1 MEVYYFDIEPL
12 RNKAIFNSQI
22 ENITE
27 GRLERIGKSQSTADK
42 LRLMGSGLMI
52 NFIKTKYFV
61 DSDVAT
67 DKHGKPY
74 FVNSDLKFNLSHSGR
89 YVVAAVSDYEIG
101 IDIQKKKAD
110 KHRIAE
116 KNFLQGECAYINAG
130 ANDEERHQ
138 RFCEVWTLKEA
149 YLKNIGMGLRKPL
162 NSFEIVFRPEGPV
175 IRNQT
180 EFKCTQFK
188 MNDKY
193 IVSICKDIND
203 EGFELSEVMLE
214 NV

>member
-12 RNKAIFNSQI
+12 RNKQVFEA
-22 ENITE
+22 ELDNITE
-27 GRLERIGKSQSTADK
+27 GRIERIEKSQSTADK
-42 LRLMGSGLMI
+42 LRLMGSGLLI
-52 NFIKTKYFV
+52 NFIKRKYFV
-61 DSDVAT
+61 NSDVVV

-89 YVVAAVSDYEIG
+89 YVVAAVSDYEVG

-116 KNFLQGECAYINAG
+116 KNFLRGECEYINSG

-175 IRNQT
+175 IRNLT
-180 EFKCTQFK
+180 EYRYTQFL

-193 IVSICKDIND
+193 IVSVCRDIND
-203 EGFELSEVMLE
+203 EGFEISEVTLE
-214 NV
+214 NE

>member
-12 RNKAIFNSQI
+12 RNKAVFESQL

-27 GRLERIGKSQSTADK
+27 DRLERIEKSQSTADK

-203 EGFELSEVMLE
+203 EGFELSEVTLE
-214 NV
+214 NA

>member
-12 RNKAIFNSQI
+12 RNKEVFDSQL
-22 ENITE
+22 EKITE
-27 GRLERIGKSQSTADK
+27 GRCERIEKSQSTADK

-116 KNFLQGECAYINAG
+116 KNFLQGECEYINSG

-162 NSFEIVFRPEGPV
+162 NSFEIMFRPEGPV
-175 IRNQT
+175 IKNMT
-180 EFKCTQFK
+180 EYRYTQFK

-203 EGFELSEVMLE
+203 EGFELSEVTLE
-214 NV
+214 KI

>member
-27 GRLERIGKSQSTADK
+27 GRLERIEKSQSTADK

-89 YVVAAVSDYEIG
+89 YVLAAVSDYEIG

-203 EGFELSEVMLE
+203 EGFELSEVTLE
-214 NV
+214 NA

>member
-12 RNKAIFNSQI
+12 RNKTVFDAQLK
-22 ENITE
+22 NISE
-27 GRLERIGKSQSTADK
+27 DRIERIEKAQATADK
-42 LRLMGSGLMI
+42 LRLMGSGLLI
-52 NFIKTKYFV
+52 NFIKRKYFV
-61 DSDVAT
+61 DSDVDI

-89 YVVAAVSDYEIG
+89 FVVAAVSDYEVG

-116 KNFLQGECAYINAG
+116 KNFLQGECTYINAG
-130 ANDEERHQ
+130 ANDEEKHQ

-175 IRNQT
+175 IRNLT
-180 EFKCTQFK
+180 EYRYTQFL

-193 IVSICKDIND
+193 IVSICRDVND
-203 EGFELSEVMLE
+203 EGFEISEVTLE
-214 NV
+214 NE

>member
-12 RNKAIFNSQI
+12 RNKAAFEAQL
-22 ENITE
+22 EKITE
-27 GRLERIGKSQSTADK
+27 GRLERIEKSQSTADK
-42 LRLMGSGLMI
+42 LRLMGSGLLI

-61 DSDVAT
+61 DSDVAV

-74 FVNSDLKFNLSHSGR
+74 FVNSDLKFNISHSGR
-89 YVVAAVSDYEIG
+89 YVVAAVSDFEVG

-138 RFCEVWTLKEA
+138 RFCEVWTMKEA

-162 NSFEIVFRPEGPV
+162 NSFEIMFRPEGPV
-175 IRNQT
+175 IRNLT
-180 EFKCTQFK
+180 EYRYTQFK

-193 IVSICKDIND
+193 NVSVCRDIND
-203 EGFELSEVMLE
+203 DGFELSEVKLE
-214 NV
+214 NA

>member
-12 RNKAIFNSQI
+12 RNKQVFEAQLD
-22 ENITE
+22 NITE
-27 GRLERIGKSQSTADK
+27 GRIERIEKSQSTADK
-42 LRLMGSGLMI
+42 LRLMGSGLLI
-52 NFIKTKYFV
+52 NFIKRKYFV
-61 DSDVAT
+61 KSDVAV

-89 YVVAAVSDYEIG
+89 YVVAAVSDYEVG

-116 KNFLQGECAYINAG
+116 KNFLRGECDYINAG
-130 ANDEERHQ
+130 KNDEERHQ

-180 EFKCTQFK
+180 EYRYTQFL

-193 IVSICKDIND
+193 IVSVCRDIND
-203 EGFELSEVMLE
+203 EGFEISEVTLE
-214 NV
+214 NE

>member
-12 RNKAIFNSQI
+12 RNKTVFDAQLK
-22 ENITE
+22 NISE
-27 GRLERIGKSQSTADK
+27 DRVERIEKAQATADK
-42 LRLMGSGLMI
+42 LRLMGSGLLI
-52 NFIKTKYFV
+52 NFIKRKYFV
-61 DSDVAT
+61 DSDVDI

-89 YVVAAVSDYEIG
+89 FVVAAVSDYEVG

-175 IRNQT
+175 IRNLT
-180 EFKCTQFK
+180 EYRYTQFL

-193 IVSICKDIND
+193 IVSICRDIND
-203 EGFELSEVMLE
+203 EGFEISEVTLE
-214 NV
+214 NE

>member
-12 RNKAIFNSQI
+12 RNKAIFNAQI

-27 GRLERIGKSQSTADK
+27 GRLERIEKSQSTADK

-149 YLKNIGMGLRKPL
+149 YLKNIGIGLRKPL

-203 EGFELSEVMLE
+203 EGFELSEVTLE

>member
-12 RNKAIFNSQI
+12 RNKVTFESQL
-22 ENITE
+22 EKITE
-27 GRLERIGKSQSTADK
+27 GRLERIEKSQSTADK
-42 LRLMGSGLMI
+42 LRLMGSGLLI

-61 DSDVAT
+61 DSDVAV

-89 YVVAAVSDYEIG
+89 YVVAAVSDYEVG

-138 RFCEVWTLKEA
+138 RFCEVWTMKEA

-175 IRNQT
+175 IRNLT
-180 EFKCTQFK
+180 EYRYTQFK

-193 IVSICKDIND
+193 IVSVCKDIND
-203 EGFELSEVMLE
+203 EGFELSEVKLE
-214 NV
+214 NA

>member
-12 RNKAIFNSQI
+12 RNKAIFNAQI

-27 GRLERIGKSQSTADK
+27 GRLERIEKSQSTADK

-188 MNDKY
+188 MNDTY

-203 EGFELSEVMLE
+203 EGFELSEVTLE

>member
-27 GRLERIGKSQSTADK
+27 GRLERIEKSQSTADK

-203 EGFELSEVMLE
+203 EGFELSEVTLE
-214 NV
+214 NA

>member
-27 GRLERIGKSQSTADK
+27 GRLERIEKSQSTADK

-203 EGFELSEVMLE
+203 EGFELSEVTLE

>member
-1 MEVYYFDIEPL
+1 MELYYFDIEPL
-12 RNKAIFNSQI
+12 RNKAVFEKEL

-27 GRLERIGKSQSTADK
+27 GRIERIEKAQATADK

-52 NFIKTKYFV
+52 TFIKTKYFV
-61 DSDVAT
+61 DSDVAV

-89 YVVAAVSDYEIG
+89 FVVAAVSDYEVG

-138 RFCEVWTLKEA
+138 RFCEIWTLKEA

-162 NSFEIVFRPEGPV
+162 NSFEIMFRPEGPV
-175 IRNQT
+175 IKNET
-180 EFKCTQFK
+180 EYKCSQFM

-193 IVSICKDIND
+193 IVSVCRDVND
-203 EGFELSEVMLE
+203 EGFEISEVRLE
-214 NV
+214 NK

>member
-12 RNKAIFNSQI
+12 RNKAAFEAQL
-22 ENITE
+22 EKITE
-27 GRLERIGKSQSTADK
+27 GRLERIEKSQSTADK
-42 LRLMGSGLMI
+42 LRLMGSGLLI

-61 DSDVAT
+61 DSDVAV

-74 FVNSDLKFNLSHSGR
+74 FVNSDLKFNISHSGR
-89 YVVAAVSDYEIG
+89 YVVAAVSDFEVG

-149 YLKNIGMGLRKPL
+149 YIKNIGMGLRKPL
-162 NSFEIVFRPEGPV
+162 NSFEIMFRPEGPV
-175 IRNQT
+175 IRNLT
-180 EFKCTQFK
+180 EYRYTQFM

-193 IVSICKDIND
+193 IVSICRDIND
-203 EGFELSEVMLE
+203 EGFEISEVKLE
-214 NV
+214 NA

>member
-12 RNKAIFNSQI
+12 RNKATFEAQL
-22 ENITE
+22 EKITE
-27 GRLERIGKSQSTADK
+27 GRLERIEKSQSTADK
-42 LRLMGSGLMI
+42 LRLMGSGLLI

-61 DSDVAT
+61 DSDVAV

-89 YVVAAVSDYEIG
+89 YVVAAVSDYEVG

-138 RFCEVWTLKEA
+138 RFCEIWTMKEA

-162 NSFEIVFRPEGPV
+162 NSFEIMFRPEGPV
-175 IRNQT
+175 IRNLT
-180 EFKCTQFK
+180 EYRYTQFM

-193 IVSICKDIND
+193 IVSICRDIND
-203 EGFELSEVMLE
+203 EGFEISEVKLE
-214 NV
+214 NA

>member
-27 GRLERIGKSQSTADK
+27 GRLERIEKSQSTADT

-203 EGFELSEVMLE
+203 EGFELSEVTLE

>member
-27 GRLERIGKSQSTADK
+27 GRLERIEKSQSTADT

-175 IRNQT
+175 IRNLT
-180 EFKCTQFK
+180 EYRYTQFM

-193 IVSICKDIND
+193 IVSICRDIND
-203 EGFELSEVMLE
+203 EGFEISEVKLE
-214 NV
+214 NA

>member
-27 GRLERIGKSQSTADK
+27 GRLERIEKSQSTADK

-175 IRNQT
+175 IRNQI

-203 EGFELSEVMLE
+203 EGFELSEVTLE

>member
-12 RNKAIFNSQI
+12 RNKAIFNAQI

-27 GRLERIGKSQSTADK
+27 GRLERIEKSQSTADK

-203 EGFELSEVMLE
+203 EGFELSEVTLE

>member
-12 RNKAIFNSQI
+12 RNIAIYNSQLEHI
-22 ENITE
+22 SAD
-27 GRLERIGKSQSTADK
+27 RLERIEKAQATADK
-42 LRLMGSGLMI
+42 LRLMGSGLLI

-61 DSDVAT
+61 DSDVDI

-74 FVNSDLKFNLSHSGR
+74 FANSDLKFNLSHSGR
-89 YVVAAVSDYEIG
+89 YVVAVVSDYEVG

-116 KNFLQGECAYINAG
+116 KNFLQGECEYINAG

-162 NSFEIVFRPEGPV
+162 NSFEILFRPNGPV
-175 IRNQT
+175 IKNET
-180 EFKCTQFK
+180 EYKCSQFM

-193 IVSICKDIND
+193 VVSVCRDIND
-203 EGFELSEVMLE
+203 DGFEINEVTLE
-214 NV
+214 NT

>member
-27 GRLERIGKSQSTADK
+27 GRLERIEKSQSTADK

-203 EGFELSEVMLE
+203 EGFELSEVTLE
-214 NV
+214 NM

>member
-27 GRLERIGKSQSTADK
+27 GRLERIEKSQSTADK
-42 LRLMGSGLMI
+42 LRLMGSGLLI

-61 DSDVAT
+61 DSDVAV

-74 FVNSDLKFNLSHSGR
+74 FVNSDLKFNISHSGR
-89 YVVAAVSDYEIG
+89 YVVAAVSDFEVG

-162 NSFEIVFRPEGPV
+162 NSFEIMFRPEGPV
-175 IRNQT
+175 IRNLT
-180 EFKCTQFK
+180 EYRYTQFM

-193 IVSICKDIND
+193 IVSICRDIND
-203 EGFELSEVMLE
+203 EGFEISEVKLE
-214 NV
+214 NA

>member
-12 RNKAIFNSQI
+12 RNKATFEAQL
-22 ENITE
+22 EKITE
-27 GRLERIGKSQSTADK
+27 GRLERIEKSQSTADK
-42 LRLMGSGLMI
+42 LRLMGSGLLI

-61 DSDVAT
+61 DSDVAV

-74 FVNSDLKFNLSHSGR
+74 FVNSDLKFNISHSGR
-89 YVVAAVSDYEIG
+89 YVVAAVSDFEVG

-138 RFCEVWTLKEA
+138 RFCEVWTMKEA

-162 NSFEIVFRPEGPV
+162 NSFEIMFRPEGPV
-175 IRNQT
+175 IRNLT
-180 EFKCTQFK
+180 EYRYTQFM

-193 IVSICKDIND
+193 IVSICRDIND
-203 EGFELSEVMLE
+203 EGFEISEVKLE

>member
-22 ENITE
+22 DNITE
-27 GRLERIGKSQSTADK
+27 GRLERIEKSQSTADK

-52 NFIKTKYFV
+52 NFIKRKYFV

-203 EGFELSEVMLE
+203 EGFELTEVTLE
-214 NV
+214 KK

>member
-27 GRLERIGKSQSTADK
+27 GRLERIEKSQSTADK

-61 DSDVAT
+61 DSDVAV

-203 EGFELSEVMLE
+203 EGFELSEVTLE
-214 NV
+214 NA

>member
-12 RNKAIFNSQI
+12 RNKATFEAQL
-22 ENITE
+22 EKITE
-27 GRLERIGKSQSTADK
+27 GRLERIEKSQSTADK
-42 LRLMGSGLMI
+42 LRLMGSGLLI

-61 DSDVAT
+61 DSDVAV

-74 FVNSDLKFNLSHSGR
+74 FVNSDLKFNISHSGR
-89 YVVAAVSDYEIG
+89 YVVAAVSDFEVG

-138 RFCEVWTLKEA
+138 RFCEVWTMKEA

-162 NSFEIVFRPEGPV
+162 NSFEIMFRPEGPV
-175 IRNQT
+175 IRNLT
-180 EFKCTQFK
+180 EYRYTQFM

-193 IVSICKDIND
+193 IVSICRDIND
-203 EGFELSEVMLE
+203 EGFEISEVKLE
-214 NV
+214 NA

>member
-12 RNKAIFNSQI
+12 RNKVIFNSQI

-27 GRLERIGKSQSTADK
+27 GRLERIEKSQSTADK

-203 EGFELSEVMLE
+203 EGFELSEVTLE

>member
-12 RNKAIFNSQI
+12 RNKQVFEAQLD
-22 ENITE
+22 NITE
-27 GRLERIGKSQSTADK
+27 GRIERIEKSQSTADK
-42 LRLMGSGLMI
+42 LRLMGSGLLI
-52 NFIKTKYFV
+52 NFIKRKYFV
-61 DSDVAT
+61 KSDVEV

-74 FVNSDLKFNLSHSGR
+74 FANSDLKFNLSHSGR
-89 YVVAAVSDYEIG
+89 YVVAAVSDYEVG

-116 KNFLQGECAYINAG
+116 KNFLRGECDYINAG

-180 EFKCTQFK
+180 EYRYTQFL

-193 IVSICKDIND
+193 IVSICRDIND
-203 EGFELSEVMLE
+203 EGFEISEVTLE
-214 NV
+214 NE

>member
-12 RNKAIFNSQI
+12 RNKTVFDAQLK
-22 ENITE
+22 NISE
-27 GRLERIGKSQSTADK
+27 DRVERIEKAQATADK
-42 LRLMGSGLMI
+42 LRLMGSGLLI
-52 NFIKTKYFV
+52 NFIKRKYFV
-61 DSDVAT
+61 DSDVDI

-89 YVVAAVSDYEIG
+89 FVVAAVSDYEVG

-162 NSFEIVFRPEGPV
+162 NSFEILFRPEGPV
-175 IRNQT
+175 IKDQT
-180 EFKCTQFK
+180 EYRYTQFL

-193 IVSICKDIND
+193 IVSVCRNIND
-203 EGFELSEVMLE
+203 EGFEISEVTLE
-214 NV
+214 DE

>member
-12 RNKAIFNSQI
+12 RNKAIFNSQL

-27 GRLERIGKSQSTADK
+27 GRLERIEKSQSTADK

-61 DSDVAT
+61 DSDVTT

-116 KNFLQGECAYINAG
+116 KNFLQGECSYINAG

-203 EGFELSEVMLE
+203 EGFELSEVTLE
-214 NV
+214 NA

>member
-12 RNKAIFNSQI
+12 RNKAIFDAQLEKIS
-22 ENITE
+22 E
-27 GRLERIGKSQSTADK
+27 GRVERIEKSQSTADK
-42 LRLMGSGLMI
+42 LRLMGSGLLI
-52 NFIKTKYFV
+52 NFIKRKYFV
-61 DSDVAT
+61 DSDVDI

-74 FVNSDLKFNLSHSGR
+74 FVNSELKFNLSHSGR
-89 YVVAAVSDYEIG
+89 YVVAAVSDYEVG

-162 NSFEIVFRPEGPV
+162 NSFEILFRPEGPV
-175 IRNQT
+175 IKNQT

-193 IVSICKDIND
+193 IVSVCRDIND
-203 EGFELSEVMLE
+203 EGFEISEVTLE
-214 NV
+214 DE

>member
-12 RNKAIFNSQI
+12 RNKQVFEAQLEKIS
-22 ENITE
+22 E
-27 GRLERIGKSQSTADK
+27 GRIERIEKSQATADK
-42 LRLMGSGLMI
+42 LRLMGSGLLI

-61 DSDVAT
+61 NSDVDI

-74 FVNSDLKFNLSHSGR
+74 FVNSELKFNLSHSGR
-89 YVVAAVSDYEIG
+89 YVVAAVSDYEVG

-175 IRNQT
+175 IKNQT
-180 EFKCTQFK
+180 EYRYTQFL

-193 IVSICKDIND
+193 IVSVCRDIND
-203 EGFELSEVMLE
+203 EGFEISEVTLE
-214 NV
+214 DE

>member
-12 RNKAIFNSQI
+12 RNKAIFNSQL

-27 GRLERIGKSQSTADK
+27 GRLERIEKSQSTADK

-203 EGFELSEVMLE
+203 EGFELSEVTLE

>member
-12 RNKAIFNSQI
+12 RNKAIFNSQL

-27 GRLERIGKSQSTADK
+27 GRLERIEKSQSTADK

-203 EGFELSEVMLE
+203 EGFELSEATLE

>member
-12 RNKAIFNSQI
+12 RNKAIFNAQI

-27 GRLERIGKSQSTADK
+27 GRLERIEKSQSTADK

-116 KNFLQGECAYINAG
+116 KNFLQGECSYINAG

-203 EGFELSEVMLE
+203 EGFELSEVTLE

>member
-12 RNKAIFNSQI
+12 RNKQVFEAQLD
-22 ENITE
+22 NITE
-27 GRLERIGKSQSTADK
+27 GRIERIEKSQSTADK
-42 LRLMGSGLMI
+42 LRLMGSGLLI
-52 NFIKTKYFV
+52 NFIKRKYFV
-61 DSDVAT
+61 DSDVAV

-89 YVVAAVSDYEIG
+89 YVVAAVSDYEVG

-116 KNFLQGECAYINAG
+116 KNFLRGECEYINAG
-130 ANDEERHQ
+130 TNDEERHQ

-175 IRNQT
+175 IRNLT
-180 EFKCTQFK
+180 EYRYTQFL

-193 IVSICKDIND
+193 IVSICRDIND
-203 EGFELSEVMLE
+203 EGFEISEVTLE
-214 NV
+214 NE

>member
-27 GRLERIGKSQSTADK
+27 GRLERIEKSQSTADK
-42 LRLMGSGLMI
+42 LRLMGSGMMI

-203 EGFELSEVMLE
+203 EGFELSEVTLE